1 MAKSTG
7 SWIPKLVVVGAVA
20 VAGVFLFPSLMAF
33 LKRATGTAS
42 AASPQQQKSSG
53 GGAGSGSGGGPAG
66 SNTSGLK
73 ALSDLVQGFLNGS
86 LITNTADIQS
96 QIDTLS
102 NHGFGQWWDSITSIP
117 DMIAPTADYSGF
129 DFYAPG
135 NQGALLNDVLNSIPV
150 AIPVFTGGGDPGGGG
165 GGGGDTTGDIFSPGF
180 LSEDA

>member
-42 AASPQQQKSSG
+42 AASPQQPQKSSG
-53 GGAGSGSGGGPAG
+53 GGAGSGSGGPIG
-66 SNTSGLK
+66 SSTQKQGLPSW
-73 ALSDLVQGFLNGS
+73 LTLLTPG
-86 LITNTADIQS
+86 IQD

-102 NHGFGQWWDSITSIP
+102 NHSFGQWWDSINT
-117 DMIAPTADYSGF
+117 DMVAPTFDYNTY
-129 DFYAPG
+129 DFYSPG
-135 NQGALLNDVLNSIPV
+135 TQGALLNDVLNSIPT